1 MSSVCPSV
9 CNVGGS
15 WPHTGC
21 VKSFRSTLERLG
33 FFSFWSTDITKS
45 CAWSKFSWEFEN
57 YCHKV
62 ACSRFCSHLKEFFMH
77 RSESSLSSSDVQYA
91 LLWPES
97 PTKFC
102 PATGLL
108 LGLSIPGQSV
118 PNNSLALFSS
128 DRDPES
134 SVDRRNVFRFR
145 SFLIMRRTEECDT
158 PVSRAISLGLLLI
171 PGWPSWL
178 QTSSSTIWMFSWV
191 HAERGRPL
199 H

>member
-1 MSSVCPSV
+1 
-9 CNVGGS
+9 
-15 WPHTGC
+15 
-21 VKSFRSTLERLG
+21 
-33 FFSFWSTDITKS
+33 
-45 CAWSKFSWEFEN
+45 
-57 YCHKV
+57 
-62 ACSRFCSHLKEFFMH
+62 MH

-158 PVSRAISLGLLLI
+158 PDSQTISLGLLLV
-171 PGWPSWL
+171 PGWPSCYKR
-178 QTSSSTIWMFSWV
+178 V
-191 HAERGRPL
+191 PRPSECFHEFTQSEDDRCTKL
-199 H
+199 GYMNQFYQFF